1 MPADAP
7 QTAAAAIAGFFGDLL
22 NAATLRSELYRRVAA
37 DPQAWRRGA
46 VVVML
51 AAVASDSLGLYT
63 DLDELLVRTF
73 ANWSL
78 LLIMLLA
85 LARWLWGSAV
95 GWLGSRILGE
105 SIDYG
110 VLLRSAGYGYAPQC
124 LHLLPALL
132 YWLGLVQ
139 VTLPLVI
146 GIRLA
151 VLPWTLAALTVAA
164 RAAGASSAAKGF
176 AIGLLLFVGA
186 NLFDVLLDGLLALLV
201 AAPAAVPLG
210 ADGIG

>member
-7 QTAAAAIAGFFGDLL
+7 QTAAAAIAGFFGDLV
-22 NAATLRSELYRRVAA
+22 NAATLRPELYRRVAA

-78 LLIMLLA
+78 LLIMAVALL
-85 LARWLWGSAV
+85 RWLWGAGA
-95 GWLGSRILGE
+95 GWLGSQILGE
-105 SIDYG
+105 SIEYR
-110 VLLRSAGYGYAPQC
+110 VLLRSAAYGYAPQC
-124 LHLLPALL
+124 LHFLPALL

-139 VTLPLVI
+139 VTLPMVI

-151 VLPWTLAALTVAA
+151 VLPWTLAALTVAV
-164 RAAGASSAAKGF
+164 RAAGATSAAKGF
-176 AIGLLLFVGA
+176 VIGLLLFVGA
-186 NLFDVLLDGLLALLV
+186 NLFDVLLDGFLALLI
-201 AAPAAVPLG
+201 APPPAVPLG